1 MNSYNSLKEKKM
13 PATVNLAIMPNAHK
27 EKHRCLLTQ
36 NVDMIHIFMKK
47 ICASLLLI
55 ILIIS
60 AADFRYSTVFQAVSF
75 T

>member
-1 MNSYNSLKEKKM
+1 M
-13 PATVNLAIMPNAHK
+13 PATVHHAIMPNAHK
-27 EKHRCLLTQ
+27 EMHRCMLTQ
-36 NVDMIHIFMKK
+36 NLDMIHIFTKK

-60 AADFRYSTVFQAVSF
+60 APDFRYPTLLQAVSF